1 MKALLSLLI
10 SMVLL
15 YPIAGVACDLCSQW
29 EHSTC
34 TIPDRCFPSDY
45 YRQLDKSITYCFNV
59 AGPTFQLRF
68 NEAVAAWTSVAA
80 ISISEVTGC
89 QEMDVAWVANTV
101 ASEVT
106 ANTFI
111 TRDPNTGGM
120 VATRVE
126 VYSNIIVPPKN
137 SIPSEIDHSLG

>member
-1 MKALLSLLI
+1 
-10 SMVLL
+10 
-15 YPIAGVACDLCSQW
+15 
-29 EHSTC
+29 
-34 TIPDRCFPSDY
+34 
-45 YRQLDKSITYCFNV
+45 
-59 AGPTFQLRF
+59 
-68 NEAVAAWTSVAA
+68 
-80 ISISEVTGC
+80 
-89 QEMDVAWVANTV
+89 MDVAWVANTV